1 MAGVGRVNNAGSLAE
16 NPVSKDEQWL
26 LCTSAVAAVS
36 MVEIYGDGCYHFS
49 ICKHPLPRW
58 RRV

>member
-1 MAGVGRVNNAGSLAE
+1 MNDAGSLAE

-26 LCTSAVAAVS
+26 LCTSALAAVL
-36 MVEIYGDGCYHFS
+36 MVEIYGDDCYDFS

-58 RRV
+58 RRVLFVIRH

>member
-1 MAGVGRVNNAGSLAE
+1 MNDAGSLAE

-26 LCTSAVAAVS
+26 LCTSAVAAVL
-36 MVEIYGDGCYHFS
+36 MVEIYGNGCCDFS